1 MDILL
6 QITEPQAPE
15 TLTWFQLLAKGG
27 VIMYPILFL
36 SLAALYVF
44 IERYLYLQ
52 KAAKHK
58 REFISAIKSAL
69 HNGDIAG
76 AKSVAR
82 MESSATG
89 TIILSGI
96 NSIGKPTREIES
108 TLESAT
114 NIQVAEME
122 NHTGYLGIIAGVAP
136 MLGFIGTISGIIQI
150 FYNIS
155 LSDNISIGI
164 IAGGLYEKMITSGSG
179 LVVGVLAYSAYHLL
193 HLKIHRFTLQIQ
205 KDVFDFLQSITNP
218 AKN

>member
-1 MDILL
+1 MLL
-6 QITEPQAPE
+6 QITEAPE
-15 TLTWFQLLAKGG
+15 TMTWFELLAKGG
-27 VIMYPILFL
+27 VIMVPIFLL
-36 SLAALYVF
+36 SLAALYIF
-44 IERYLYLQ
+44 IERYLYLS

-58 REFISAIKSAL
+58 KEFVANIKSAL
-69 HNGDIAG
+69 QAGDITS
-76 AKSVAR
+76 AKSFAR
-82 MESSATG
+82 MEPSATG
-89 TIILSGI
+89 IIILSGI
-96 NSIGKPTREIES
+96 NSIGKPTRDIES

-179 LVVGVLAYSAYHLL
+179 LVVGVLAYCAYHLL
-193 HLKIHRFTLQIQ
+193 HMRIHRFTLQIQ

-218 AKN
+218 VKN

>member
-1 MDILL
+1 MNNLL
-6 QITEPQAPE
+6 QLQQTPE
-15 TLTWFQLLAKGG
+15 SMTWFDLLAKGG
-27 VIMYPILFL
+27 VIMIPIFLL

-44 IERYLYLQ
+44 IERYMFLS
-52 KAAKHK
+52 KATKYR
-58 REFISAIKSAL
+58 REFMSNVKSML
-69 HNGDIAG
+69 HSGDIAG
-76 AKSVAR
+76 AKSFAR
-82 MESSATG
+82 MEPSSTG
-89 TIILSGI
+89 VIISNGI
-96 NSIGKPTREIES
+96 NSIGKPTRDIES

-179 LVVGVLAYSAYHLL
+179 LVVGVLAYAGYHLL
-193 HLKIHRFTLQIQ
+193 HLKIHRFTIQIQ
-205 KDVFDFLQSITNP
+205 KDVFEFLQSITNP

>member
-1 MDILL
+1 MNNLL
-6 QITEPQAPE
+6 QITQTPE
-15 TLTWFQLLAKGG
+15 SLTWFELLSKGG
-27 VIMYPILFL
+27 VIMIPIALL

-44 IERYLYLQ
+44 IERWLFLA
-52 KAAKHK
+52 KAAKHR
-58 REFISAIKSAL
+58 REFLTNVKSML
-69 HNGDIAG
+69 NSGDIAG
-76 AKSVAR
+76 AKSFAR
-82 MESSATG
+82 MEPSSTG

-179 LVVGVLAYSAYHLL
+179 LVVGVMAYVGYHLL
-193 HLKIHRFTLQIQ
+193 HLKIHRFTIQIQ

-218 AKN
+218 SKN

>member
-1 MDILL
+1 MNTLL
-6 QITEPQAPE
+6 QITETPDS
-15 TLTWFQLLAKGG
+15 LTWFELLSKGG
-27 VIMYPILFL
+27 VIMIPIFL
-36 SLAALYVF
+36 LSIATLYLF
-44 IERYLYLQ
+44 IERYLFLL
-52 KAAKHK
+52 KATRHK
-58 REFISAIKSAL
+58 KEFMMNIKSAL
-69 HNGDIAG
+69 QAGDISS
-76 AKSVAR
+76 AKSFAK
-82 MESSATG
+82 MESSSTG
-89 TIILSGI
+89 VIILSGL
-96 NSIGKPTREIES
+96 NSIGKPTRDIES

-179 LVVGVLAYSAYHLL
+179 LVVGVLAYTAYHFL
-193 HLKIHRFTLQIQ
+193 HMKIHRFTLQAQ

-218 AKN
+218 VKN